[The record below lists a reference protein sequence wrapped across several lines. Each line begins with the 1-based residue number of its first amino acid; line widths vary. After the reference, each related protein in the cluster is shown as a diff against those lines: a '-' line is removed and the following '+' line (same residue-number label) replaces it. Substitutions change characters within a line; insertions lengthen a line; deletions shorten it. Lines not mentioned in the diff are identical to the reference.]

1 MITFSI
7 RTRRTF
13 TILKI
18 FKDWSKDAQDSS
30 YNTPHVYKY
39 RVFDFSKRYPWS
51 WPIRFDFFYKIRTN
65 PGMRRMA
72 HIHNND
78 TLADFRR
85 EIQKRQKFVR
95 SKNFSD
101 ILIKHQK

>member
-39 RVFDFSKRYPWS
+39 RVFDLVKD
-51 WPIRFDFFYKIRTN
+51 IRGVDRLDLTFLQD
-65 PGMRRMA
+65 P
-72 HIHNND
+72 D
-78 TLADFRR
+78 
-85 EIQKRQKFVR
+85 
-95 SKNFSD
+95 
-101 ILIKHQK
+101 